1 MPNALPKLI
10 LLDRD
15 GVLNHDSNEY
25 IKTPDEF
32 VMIDGAAQAV
42 AMLNKAGI
50 RTCLVTN
57 QSAVGRGM
65 ITQGMLEQIHAKML
79 DALARAGAKLDHILI
94 APDAPGPSPK
104 ATPRRKP
111 EPGMIFEAL
120 ERFSC
125 PPSAAL
131 MIGDSARDLE
141 AAQKAGVLRAL
152 VRTGKGARTLAKGLP
167 PSLLPYAVYNS
178 LADAVQQLLG
188 EAGHTG

>member
-1 MPNALPKLI
+1 MPSALPKLI

-15 GVLNHDSNEY
+15 GVLNHDSDEY
-25 IKTPDEF
+25 IKNPGEF
-32 VMIDGAAQAV
+32 VMIDGAAEAV
-42 AMLNKAGI
+42 AQLNTAGI

-65 ITQGMLEQIHAKML
+65 ITVQMLEQIHTKML
-79 DALARAGAKLDHILI
+79 DALAHAGARLDHILI
-94 APDAPGPSPK
+94 APDAPGPSPE

-111 EPGMIFEAL
+111 EPGMIYEAL

-125 PPSAAL
+125 PPASAL
-131 MIGDSARDLE
+131 MIGDSARDLI
-141 AAQKAGVLRAL
+141 AAQKAGVPRAL

-167 PSLLPYAVYNS
+167 SSLLPYSVYNS